1 MQLDNERE
9 ILEATSFSILRL
21 CQKTLTFCFRSWSLI
36 RPWMFQQ
43 WIGRFHMLSSEVL
56 CKWVARKRTFGS
68 FTMRTPAFEIIS
80 KLHIQYLTWTICLP
94 DIYKKKSFY
103 STEKVKHTWYTP
115 KMLKG
120 VHWLGS
126 TCGCNHQP
134 TSGYI
139 SRQWHLYAMEMVL
152 RVPTSPH
159 PHQKTFVTWVQ
170 AGARQHKHHRF
181 PTLECLEPTMTW
193 AEVSIFLL

>member
-1 MQLDNERE
+1 MEIDQTMDVSTMKWEVSYAQLRSSLQMSSKEKNLWEFYYE
-9 ILEATSFSILRL
+9 KSSIWDHL
-21 CQKTLTFCFRSWSLI
+21 QTGEH
-36 RPWMFQQ
+36 Q
-43 WIGRFHMLSSEVL
+43 E
-56 CKWVARKRTFGS
+56 
-68 FTMRTPAFEIIS
+68 
-80 KLHIQYLTWTICLP
+80 HIQYLTWAICLS
-94 DIYKKKSFY
+94 DIYKKKIFY

-120 VHWLGS
+120 VQWLGS
-126 TCGCNHQP
+126 TCGCNHRP

-152 RVPTSPH
+152 QVPTTPH